1 GSIEP
6 ILNAASNLL
15 TMLNEERS
23 PDTLARVA
31 DGLKEFLG
39 KDVEIEARVESW
51 LCHHLLKEGFPNAAL
66 ERIGDEPQPCEH
78 QLTPHMRSHLW
89 TERSNAL
96 RMCGRG
102 REAIDAAEAVIA
114 DLEAADEPVTPELRR
129 NLGTLYRDA
138 GRHEQALEI
147 FLNLLPEADRKFRLS
162 LLDSISVTY
171 ISLRRPEKAEPY
183 LEEMASLARGPQ
195 AGSRIAILATLA
207 AVKSTVG
214 EQRREALTLLRQ
226 IPIDEADDLEALLP
240 YASAW

>member
-1 GSIEP
+1 
-6 ILNAASNLL
+6 
-15 TMLNEERS
+15 
-23 PDTLARVA
+23 
-31 DGLKEFLG
+31 
-39 KDVEIEARVESW
+39 
-51 LCHHLLKEGFPNAAL
+51 
-66 ERIGDEPQPCEH
+66 
-78 QLTPHMRSHLW
+78 
-89 TERSNAL
+89 
-96 RMCGRG
+96 
-102 REAIDAAEAVIA
+102 
-114 DLEAADEPVTPELRR
+114 

-240 YASAW
+240 YASAWINLAQHPELIEPEDRKTLAVLAPKIKNAFDATLESGDMLTHMHTNRL